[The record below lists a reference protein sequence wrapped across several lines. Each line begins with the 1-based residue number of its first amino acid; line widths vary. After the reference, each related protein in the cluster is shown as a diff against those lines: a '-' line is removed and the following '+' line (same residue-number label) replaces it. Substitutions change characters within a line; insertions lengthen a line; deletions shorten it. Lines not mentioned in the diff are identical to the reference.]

1 MKRLMKDLTQVQFGD
16 SLPLALKR
24 VFACAKGNSHQYNI
38 PKIGMAYFFFLKMS
52 QSWPLF
58 VYFRSFLVTIS
69 IQIEKA

>member
-38 PKIGMAYFFFLKMS
+38 PKIGMAYFFF
-52 QSWPLF
+52 
-58 VYFRSFLVTIS
+58 
-69 IQIEKA
+69 